1 MEAGRTTARKIPVRK
16 AVGHGNGRGRPKT
29 YGRNAGRRARRQ
41 FVQFMICGAAFVALV
56 AAKLWTPEHAV
67 TLRRTLGAAMERNM
81 DVQEI
86 FSTVGR
92 TFAGEQDP
100 EHGLRAVWRAVFLPE
115 TAPDTPESSESV
127 AQSDAPETSGNVAE
141 SETAQGVTESVAQA
155 SAEIPATE
163 SVTASED
170 AQTPESV
177 AETET
182 LTPYHWEGTFGNNTA
197 FTSLSEPWPETS
209 VSVAANVAE
218 SPSDGNAFDD
228 THPEGQASVL
238 YGGRKLP
245 ENVGM
250 QQVLLNFDYQC
261 PVKGTLTSAFG
272 YRNHPIDGAE
282 RFHYGVDIAAET
294 GTEIVC
300 FADGVVTAT
309 GESTSF
315 GKYCTVEHGG
325 GFTTLYAHCSKI
337 TASSGAAVRMGDK
350 IAEVGATGQA
360 TGPHLHFALQ
370 REGIYLNPIYYV
382 TD

>member
-29 YGRNAGRRARRQ
+29 YRRNAGRRARRQ

-92 TFAGEQDP
+92 TFAGEQDA

-115 TAPDTPESSESV
+115 SAPDAPESDAAQNVAQSESV
-127 AQSDAPETSGNVAE
+127 TESGAAQD
-141 SETAQGVTESVAQA
+141 VTESVAHA
-155 SAEIPATE
+155 SAEIPAPE

-170 AQTPESV
+170 AQMPESV
-177 AETET
+177 AESESM
-182 LTPYHWEGTFGNNTA
+182 TPYHWEGTFGNNTA

-218 SPSDGNAFDD
+218 SPSDGNAFED

-261 PVKGTLTSAFG
+261 PAKGTITSAFG

>member
-1 MEAGRTTARKIPVRK
+1 MEAGRTTARKIPIRK

-115 TAPDTPESSESV
+115 TAPDTPESDAVQASE
-127 AQSDAPETSGNVAE
+127 NVAE
-141 SETAQGVTESVAQA
+141 SEAAQA
-155 SAEIPATE
+155 SAEIPAPE
-163 SVTASED
+163 SVTASD
-170 AQTPESV
+170 AAQTPESV

>member
-1 MEAGRTTARKIPVRK
+1 MEAGRTTARKIPIRK

-29 YGRNAGRRARRQ
+29 YGRNAGRRTRRQ

-115 TAPDTPESSESV
+115 TAPDTPESDAVQASE
-127 AQSDAPETSGNVAE
+127 NVAE
-141 SETAQGVTESVAQA
+141 SEAAQA
-155 SAEIPATE
+155 SAEIPAPE
-163 SVTASED
+163 SVTASD
-170 AQTPESV
+170 AAQTPESV